1 MANYRENGL
10 NPLLEG
16 YCGKLMEERRALEK
30 SGARELFEKFK
41 EEHPYVEI
49 MEERGEVVD
58 DGYMPPTLSLVRRQ
72 KEGPRRYDVRV
83 QVSVRQVRKGSMG
96 IVLSGT
102 QITVYPDYNGRNT
115 ALNLRDLFP
124 EEAFEGIRSIP
135 RDRFQEK
142 LGSTLEQMKP
152 FLVNP
157 SKHVS
162 QKQREIGLHRG
173 SGY

>member
-1 MANYRENGL
+1 
-10 NPLLEG
+10 
-16 YCGKLMEERRALEK
+16 MEERRVLEK

-49 MEERGEVVD
+49 MEERGEVVC
-58 DGYMPPTLSLVRRQ
+58 DGYMSPTLSLVRRQ

-83 QVSVRQVRKGSMG
+83 QVSVRQVRQGSMK
-96 IVLSGT
+96 VALSGT

-115 ALNLRDLFP
+115 VLNLRNLFP
-124 EEAFEGIRSIP
+124 EEASEGIRNIS
-135 RDRFQEK
+135 RDKFQAK
-142 LGSTLEQMKP
+142 LGFTLEQMKP

-157 SKHVS
+157 SRHVS